1 MNTLSNVPRKRLR
14 KILRKILRK
23 VYLVALAIFILGM
36 FMVFR
41 KINYVEP
48 DILPKQVCYTW
59 FSVQHNSAVTL
70 RCTHIK
76 GINRINAVR
85 TDMPL
90 IHDCKD
96 NIWEK
101 RPVNPRT

>member
-1 MNTLSNVPRKRLR
+1 MKTLSNLSRKRLR
-14 KILRKILRK
+14 TI
-23 VYLVALAIFILGM
+23 YLVALAIFILGM

-59 FSVQHNSAVTL
+59 FSVQHNSAVTV
-70 RCTHIK
+70 RDTNMRDV
-76 GINRINAVR
+76 NRIKAVR

-101 RPVNPRT
+101 HPTSPRT

>member
-1 MNTLSNVPRKRLR
+1 MKTLSNLSRKRLR
-14 KILRKILRK
+14 NI
-23 VYLVALAIFILGM
+23 YLIALAIFILGM

-59 FSVQHNSAVTL
+59 FSVQHNSAVTV
-70 RCTHIK
+70 RDTNMRDV
-76 GINRINAVR
+76 NRIKAVR

-101 RPVNPRT
+101 RTKS